1 MPRSASLF
9 RSALCNDAETV
20 GAGGDTDRVS
30 PVSRGRKPAKR
41 PKSQRSRRPR
51 PPLDV
56 GRVERWPKL
65 LHGPIEL
72 SGCVVQGQVD
82 QDLVVLAATLTAGK
96 RSVGVEVVVNEREV
110 DVIDLHPE
118 PEDALAVLRN
128 GFEVTEAPL
137 TPEEFRNQVEAAM
150 IATADREA
158 WIREKVP
165 QLLELGRDPRPDLP
179 VRAAQLRRWLGL
191 PDYEPLPRI
200 PSAEP
205 LPLVLPSPV
214 PVTGFRLAVALSE
227 PDDAIWRRLEVRSD
241 VTLAG
246 LHRILAAAFDRDERQ
261 YHRFE
266 TAYGGFSVDAQSS
279 EGDRFDDEVT
289 LGQVITSPG
298 HRLVYEAE
306 SWRHWI
312 RIEQMV
318 ALPGAP
324 SCLDGERAAP
334 PADCEDEQSY
344 EMLLEALRDPDDEE
358 NEGLLEELGG
368 FGFDPEWFDREEVNE
383 RLARLS

>member
-1 MPRSASLF
+1 M
-9 RSALCNDAETV
+9 
-20 GAGGDTDRVS
+20 S

-41 PKSQRSRRPR
+41 PKHQRSHRTR

-56 GRVERWPKL
+56 TRVERWPKL

-72 SGCVVQGQVD
+72 SDCVAQGQVD

-96 RSVGVEVVVNEREV
+96 RSVGVEVVLNDREV
-110 DVIDLHPE
+110 DVIELHPD
-118 PEDALAVLRN
+118 PADALAVLRR

-137 TPEEFRNQVEAAM
+137 TPEEFRSQVEAAL
-150 IATADREA
+150 IARADRDA
-158 WIREKVP
+158 WLREKVP
-165 QLLELGRDPRPDLP
+165 KLRELGTDPRPDLP
-179 VRAAQLRRWLGL
+179 ERAAQLRRWLGL
-191 PDYEPLPRI
+191 PAYEPVPRL
-200 PSAEP
+200 PSADQ

-214 PVTGFRLAVALSE
+214 PVTGLRVAVALSE

-266 TAYGGFSVDAQSS
+266 TAYGGFSADAQSC
-279 EGDRFDDEVT
+279 EGDRLDDEVT
-289 LGQVITSPG
+289 LGQVVASPG

-306 SWRHWI
+306 GWAHWI
-312 RIEQMV
+312 RVERLV
-318 ALPGAP
+318 TLPGAP

-334 PADCEDEQSY
+334 PAECEDQSSY
-344 EMLLEALRDPDDEE
+344 EMLLYALRDPDGEE
-358 NEGLLEELGG
+358 NEALLEELGG
-368 FGFDPEWFDREEVNE
+368 HGFDPEWFDKEVVDE

>member
-1 MPRSASLF
+1 M
-9 RSALCNDAETV
+9 
-20 GAGGDTDRVS
+20 
-30 PVSRGRKPAKR
+30 
-41 PKSQRSRRPR
+41 
-51 PPLDV
+51 

-96 RSVGVEVVVNEREV
+96 RAVGVEVVVNGREV
-110 DVIDLHPE
+110 DVIELHPV
-118 PEDALAVLRN
+118 PEDALAVLRS

-137 TPEEFRNQVEAAM
+137 TPEEFRSQVEAAL
-150 IATADREA
+150 IAKADGDA

-165 QLLELGRDPRPDLP
+165 DLLKLGRDPRPDLP
-179 VRAAQLRRWLGL
+179 ERAAQLRRWLGL
-191 PDYEPLPRI
+191 PDYDPLPRI
-200 PSAEP
+200 PSDDP
-205 LPLVLPSPV
+205 LPLVLPPPV
-214 PVTGFRLAVALSE
+214 PVTGLRLAVALSE
-227 PDDAIWRRLEVRSD
+227 LDDAIWRRLEVRSD

-246 LHRILAAAFDRDERQ
+246 LHRILSAAFDRDEGQ

-266 TAYGGFSVDAQSS
+266 TAYGGFSAGAQSC

-289 LGQVITSPG
+289 LGHVVSSPG

-312 RIEQMV
+312 RVERL
-318 ALPGAP
+318 AGLPEAP

-334 PADCEDEQSY
+334 PPECEDERSY
-344 EMLLEALRDPDDEE
+344 EMVLEALRDPDDEE
-358 NEGLLEELGG
+358 NEELLEELGG
-368 FGFDPEWFDREEVNE
+368 YGFDPEWFDKEVVDE
-383 RLARLS
+383 RLARLG